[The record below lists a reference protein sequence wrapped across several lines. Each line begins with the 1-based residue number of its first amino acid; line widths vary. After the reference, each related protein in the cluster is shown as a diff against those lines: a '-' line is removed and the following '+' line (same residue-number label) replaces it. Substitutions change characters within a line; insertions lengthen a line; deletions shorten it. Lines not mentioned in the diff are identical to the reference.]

1 MGSDSSRF
9 DDYYSQISKYYE
21 KYNNQIVNCK
31 INCSVHPNEGM
42 KEYIYNLDVN
52 ISNSGPPEFI
62 FIVDRSG
69 SMGSSFNYIITKS
82 IPEALAELGYEER
95 KIHLI
100 TFDSSI
106 NYFLLSKS
114 DLLNSN
120 LHS

>member
-9 DDYYSQISKYYE
+9 DDYYSQISKHYE
-21 KYNNQIVNCK
+21 KYNNQNVNCK

-69 SMGSSFNYIITKS
+69 SMGFSFNDIITKS
-82 IPEALAELGYEER
+82 IPGR
-95 KIHLI
+95 KEN
-100 TFDSSI
+100 TF
-106 NYFLLSKS
+106 NYI
-114 DLLNSN
+114 
-120 LHS
+120 